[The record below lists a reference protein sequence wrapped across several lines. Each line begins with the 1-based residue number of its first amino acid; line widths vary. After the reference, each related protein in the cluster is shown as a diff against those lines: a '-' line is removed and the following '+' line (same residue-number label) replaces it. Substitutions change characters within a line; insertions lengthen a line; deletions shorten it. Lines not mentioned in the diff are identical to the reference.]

1 MNAFL
6 IEENLMSHSLYAAS
20 VPVFRQLLD
29 ALAGVLEKAEA
40 HALERRIEPDALLQ
54 ARLFPDMVPLAR
66 QIQLATDF
74 AKGAGARLAGTE
86 SPRYE
91 DGERTFTE
99 LQQRITRTVGFLDS
113 LEQADIDA
121 GATRPITHGSG
132 ERARHFD
139 TGAVYL
145 THFAMPQFCF
155 HVTTAYAI
163 LRHNGVP
170 IGKRDFIGSY

>member
-1 MNAFL
+1 MN
-6 IEENLMSHSLYAAS
+6 HSLYAAS
-20 VPVFRQLLD
+20 VPVFRQLLGS
-29 ALAGVLEKAEA
+29 LAAVLEKTEA
-40 HALERRIEPDALLQ
+40 YTLERRIEPDALLQ
-54 ARLFPDMVPLAR
+54 ARLFPDMFPLAR
-66 QIQLATDF
+66 QIQIATDF
-74 AKGAGARLAGTE
+74 AKGAGARLAGVE
-86 SPRYE
+86 PPRYE

-99 LQQRITRTVGFLDS
+99 LQQRITRTLGFLDS
-113 LEQADIDA
+113 LAPGDIDA

-139 TGAVYL
+139 TGAIYL

-155 HVTTAYAI
+155 HTTTAYAI